1 MSESFINKPPA
12 NPDEDT
18 VYTMGGLD
26 ALPAEGAG
34 GLDLGQFIGSAA
46 QLAQLYPGSQN
57 RPQYEPGLTDIRFTR
72 SFQGASPGG
81 SFYSPSGAGNA
92 PGPSSSEIIY
102 QQPLIQPQDQAG
114 TNEALLGGLLGMDWS
129 GAYQDYLD
137 KLQAQ
142 SQDVN
147 ISNVFTPTNT
157 FTPTYNPVTDIEVN
171 PNINVSQT
179 QTQTQTQ
186 QQQQQQSQGG
196 SDLDEFEDQ
205 DQDQDQTDTQDSFDI
220 NDLLSGSNL
229 ASLIAA
235 LTAAGYVVGSGTTG
249 SGTTNT
255 GTTGTGTGTG
265 TTGTG
270 TGVGTGTG
278 TGTTNTGTGTGTTIT
293 DDMVEGGL
301 DTDFF
306 NDTLTGGNTIDT
318 IISGNQNDILG
329 SDTLISGNVN
339 DTLIT
344 GNKNDVII
352 NDTLISDN
360 VNDTLISGNQNDVI
374 TIDGN
379 ANDTL
384 VNGTDTVTGL
394 EGLTTETDTGTTT
407 TTDTGAGTGTG
418 TGTGTGIETGT
429 GTVTTGT
436 GTGTETTTT
445 TGTTGSGTG
454 TGLTGLPTGE
464 EQAFQP
470 KGPTGDLGNGVGAR
484 SKEEFDRFGDV
495 LNLEDLGNPDLSLT
509 DQLYL
514 AGLAYS
520 QEPNAATR
528 ENYYNWYK
536 AMTPEDQATPEQLAE
551 LNELKNQVT
560 ADRVRVY
567 TAPVEDAATSK
578 FQSDIANAVSQRD
591 NLLNQYNAAIAQG
604 ASSQVISELQAGFD
618 RLDQALSNYNV
629 SEILSNPDFAREQA
643 LQAGSKAIEAFTD
656 PNNLPS
662 PEAVDSVLSN
672 VIDTVGADIIAEN
685 ISEEGAQAILEAAGS
700 DIAGEIAGDI
710 AGPVAAALM
719 SLAQGGSAG
728 TAVSEAA
735 KAYAVAQIAAIPGVG
750 PFIAAAIALD
760 SVLSGVLG
768 YESPINEAVAGAAEN
783 IDKAFSFIGR
793 SIGSDP
799 IGGVSDFVTDNI
811 FGGTSDIIGGQKFF
825 DLIKRGFGFQEGGL
839 VDLPGDSMY
848 NDDSEGVLPDLM
860 GFARGG
866 VIPLPGGGKIAKGP
880 GGGLDDLIPTS
891 IDGRR
896 AAALSDGEFVI
907 PADVVSMMG
916 DGSSNAGSKRLY
928 DLVRQVRQAKTGT
941 SRQAGPL
948 QVGKILERTMR

>member
-137 KLQAQ
+137 RLQAQ

-235 LTAAGYVVGSGTTG
+235 LTAAGYVVGTD
-249 SGTTNT
+249 T
-255 GTTGTGTGTG
+255 GTDTD
-265 TTGTG
+265 
-270 TGVGTGTG
+270 
-278 TGTTNTGTGTGTTIT
+278 TGTTIT

-301 DTDFF
+301 DTGFF

-329 SDTLISGNVN
+329 SDTLISDNVN
-339 DTLIT
+339 DTLQ
-344 GNKNDVII
+344 GDLENII
-352 NDTLISDN
+352 NDTLISGNQNDTFTSGNQNDVITNDTLISGNANDVLFNDTIISGNTTDTLQGGLDDITNNDTITSGNANDVLTNGNINDSIINDTLISGN

-394 EGLTTETDTGTTT
+394 D
-407 TTDTGAGTGTG
+407 
-418 TGTGTGIETGT
+418 
-429 GTVTTGT
+429 
-436 GTGTETTTT
+436 
-445 TGTTGSGTG
+445 
-454 TGLTGLPTGE
+454 GLPTGE
-464 EQAFQP
+464 EQAWQP

-495 LNLEDLGNPDLSLT
+495 LNLEDLGNPNLSLT

-578 FQSDIANAVSQRD
+578 FQSDIAKAVSQRD

-604 ASSQVISELQAGFD
+604 ASPQVISELQAGFD
-618 RLDQALSNYNV
+618 KLDQALSNYNV
-629 SEILSNPDFAREQA
+629 SEILNNPDFAREQA

-700 DIAGEIAGDI
+700 DIAGEITGDI
-710 AGPVAAALM
+710 AGPVAAALV

-728 TAVSEAA
+728 TAISEAA

-768 YESPINEAVAGAAEN
+768 YESPVNEAVAGAAEN
-783 IDKAFSFIGR
+783 LDKAFSFVGR

-799 IGGVSDFVTDNI
+799 IGGISDFVTDNI
-811 FGGTSDIIGGQKFF
+811 FGGRSGIIGGKKFF
-825 DLIKRGFGFQEGGL
+825 DLIKGGFGFQEGGL

-860 GFARGG
+860 GYARGG
-866 VIPLPGGGKIAKGP
+866 IIPLPGGGKIAKGP